1 MHECVSWTFYSSEF
15 ASHSL
20 AKLINQQEEVKE
32 EEIVEKEE
40 EEQEEDEEEYLFYAL
55 HDVIMEY
62 LKSSITQE
70 EQKHYHLQLVQKYS
84 DKCGG
89 TFSELE
95 EDGYIH
101 QQLLVHVH
109 AAGNM
114 ELLGQLLTNLLWM
127 AACCKHWY
135 ASSLMDAYTRYRSC
149 LPKVVRCNLSRLF
162 TMHGI
167 IWLSGPCNNNDWLL
181 KYNNNDIYT
190 V

>member
-1 MHECVSWTFYSSEF
+1 MFV
-15 ASHSL
+15 SHSL
-20 AKLINQQEEVKE
+20 AQSVNE
-32 EEIVEKEE
+32 EENREE
-40 EEQEEDEEEYLFYAL
+40 EGEEDESMCYLCYIL

-62 LKSSITQE
+62 LKSNITQE
-70 EQKHYHLQLVQKYS
+70 EQKHYHIQLVQKYS

-135 ASSLMDAYTRYRSC
+135 ASSLLDSCIRYEPFV
-149 LPKVVRCNLSRLF
+149 PKEVR
-162 TMHGI
+162 
-167 IWLSGPCNNNDWLL
+167 
-181 KYNNNDIYT
+181 
-190 V
+190 